1 MEWEKE
7 GINYWHNPDCPKEYL
22 EESLVKL
29 IAFCEGYRLPDNHFK
44 DASRETLVEE
54 VAFYEYLSDK

>member
-1 MEWEKE
+1 MEWMRE

-22 EESLVKL
+22 ENSLIGLVDFVEGVRLPADHFRAESRESLV
-29 IAFCEGYRLPDNHFK
+29 EQ
-44 DASRETLVEE
+44 